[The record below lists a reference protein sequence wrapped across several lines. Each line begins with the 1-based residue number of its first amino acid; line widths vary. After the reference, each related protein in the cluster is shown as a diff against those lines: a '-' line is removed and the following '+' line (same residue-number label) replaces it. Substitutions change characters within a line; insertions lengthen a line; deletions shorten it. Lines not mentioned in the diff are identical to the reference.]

1 MIFAETDIPGVVIV
15 DIEKIGDERGFFA
28 RSFCAEA
35 FRKQGLVSSFVQ
47 ANVSFNREAATLRG
61 MHYQAEPAPEAK
73 LVRCT
78 RGAIFD
84 VAVDLRPGSP
94 AFCRWIGIE
103 LAPGDHRAVYVPP
116 GCAHGFVTLEADSEI
131 LYLMGAAYDPDL
143 ARGVRWNDPAFGIE
157 WPIEPAVIS
166 VRDASFPDFES

>member
-1 MIFAETDIPGVVIV
+1 MIFTETDIPGVVIV
-15 DIEKIGDERGFFA
+15 DVEKIGDERGFFA

-47 ANVSFNREAATLRG
+47 ANVSFNREPATLRG
-61 MHYQAEPAPEAK
+61 MHYQAEPQPEAK

-78 RGAIFD
+78 RGAVFD
-84 VAVDLRPGSP
+84 VVVDLRPESP
-94 AFCRWIGIE
+94 AFCRWIGME
-103 LAPGDHRAVYVPP
+103 LAADDHRAVYVPP

-131 LYLMGAAYDPDL
+131 FYLMGAAYDPDL
-143 ARGVRWNDPAFGIE
+143 ARGVRWNDPAFAIE

-166 VRDASFPDFES
+166 VRDASFPDFAS